1 MPALSLKTK
10 LVFAITAMVVA
21 IVATL
26 ATVYISEVVHQRIHE
41 IYQVADVIKLHVFA
55 VSKPALGV
63 DLSSTKVD
71 LNDPIQFRRGGAG
84 FAAIRSQH
92 HGPAGISDR

>member
-26 ATVYISEVVHQRIHE
+26 ATVYISEAIHQRIHE

-63 DLSSTKVD
+63 DLSSSKVD
-71 LNDPIQFRRGGAG
+71 LNDPKQLETARQELLHYHIGTPPPPV
-84 FAAIRSQH
+84 SM
-92 HGPAGISDR
+92 